1 MGGFVPWN
9 SQPLQTW
16 AEMHA
21 PGKFLQTD
29 GYSTH
34 YIEKGQGEPVIL
46 VHGFFYD
53 SYMWVRNIDAL
64 AEHFK
69 VFAIDLWGSGYSS
82 RMPAKHGYPLYADQ
96 LVKFMDAMGIDRASL
111 VGQSIGGG
119 ACIHFSAQ
127 YRHRVNK
134 LILVSATGLPGP
146 VPTMGRI
153 ALLPRVGDFL
163 MGLRCDLPR
172 KMLLRSVWFHDKAL
186 VTDDY
191 FENVTRFHKIS
202 GTTDIGLRL
211 MRDHAPLGTL
221 LEDIISLGRMRVPT
235 LLVWGQHDKAVPLEL
250 GQQMHAILRGSRL
263 EVIERAGHCP
273 QYEHS
278 ELFNEL
284 ALHFLLLG
292 QASRP
297 RVEGRRRRVLQ

>member
-1 MGGFVPWN
+1 MRGFVPWN
-9 SQPLQTW
+9 SQPLHTW
-16 AEMHA
+16 AEKHA

-34 YIEKGQGEPVIL
+34 YIEKGEGRPIIL

-69 VFAIDLWGSGYSS
+69 VYAIDLWGFGYSS
-82 RMPAKHGYPLYADQ
+82 RMPAKHGYPIYADQ
-96 LVKFMDAMGIDRASL
+96 LTKFMDAVGIDRASL
-111 VGQSIGGG
+111 VGQSMGGG
-119 ACIHFSAQ
+119 VCIHFTAQ
-127 YRHRVNK
+127 NRHRVNK
-134 LILVSATGLPGP
+134 LILVSATGLPSP
-146 VPTMGRI
+146 MPTMGRI
-153 ALLPRVGDFL
+153 ALLPKVGEFL

-172 KMLLRSVWFHDKAL
+172 KMMLRSVWFYDKAL

-191 FENVTRFHKIS
+191 FEKVTRFHKIG

-211 MRDHAPLGTL
+211 MRDHASLGNL
-221 LEDIISLGRMRVPT
+221 LEDIVSLGRMRVPA
-235 LLVWGQHDKAVPLEL
+235 LLVWGQQDRAVPPEL

-263 EVIERAGHCP
+263 EVIEDAGHCP

-278 ELFNEL
+278 DLFNEL
-284 ALHFLLLG
+284 VLNFLLLG
-292 QASRP
+292 QPSRP